1 LLANAPR
8 IDTNGKA
15 TPALGG
21 IPLLA
26 KLGQGGMGAVYYGI
40 HPRLQVAVAVKVL
53 PFHLAQ
59 SQPDMIQRFFRE
71 AQIAARIKSSHL
83 VNVLDVNEEKGLF
96 YLIMEFVS
104 GQSAGAHLRQ
114 IAKEGG
120 AGLPETTALE
130 ICIAATE
137 GLAAA
142 HAENVV
148 HRDIKPDNIML
159 PKAK

>member
-1 LLANAPR
+1 MSQPNGPEPTIDLVSGVALAVPVQDLSHDVFLANAPR

-71 AQIAARIKSSHL
+71 AQ
-83 VNVLDVNEEKGLF
+83 
-96 YLIMEFVS
+96 
-104 GQSAGAHLRQ
+104 
-114 IAKEGG
+114 
-120 AGLPETTALE
+120 
-130 ICIAATE
+130 
-137 GLAAA
+137 
-142 HAENVV
+142 
-148 HRDIKPDNIML
+148 
-159 PKAK
+159 